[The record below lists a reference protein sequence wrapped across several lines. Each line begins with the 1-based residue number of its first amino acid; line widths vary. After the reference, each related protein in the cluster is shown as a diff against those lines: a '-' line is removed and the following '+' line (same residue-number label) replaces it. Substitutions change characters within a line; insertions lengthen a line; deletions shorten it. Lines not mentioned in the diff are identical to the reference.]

1 MTMLLQVRA
10 ATKSFGGVV
19 AARDVDLDVARG
31 ELRGIIGPNGAGK
44 STLFNLVSGHL
55 RLDSGSITLD
65 GQRIDRLAPHVR
77 ARRGV
82 SIVFQGARVFPAM
95 TVLENV
101 MVGAHARTRAGI
113 FSAALR
119 LPAQRAEERRIT
131 AAAHDALER
140 VGLADWADRPATD
153 LPLGQQRRMQVARSL
168 AAEPTVLLLD
178 EPASGLRADERE
190 DFAVLVEQLKE
201 TGTTILLVEHD
212 VALVMRLADSITVLD
227 LGEVIA
233 EGKPDEI
240 RADQRVIDAYL
251 GAGATHAH
259 S

>member
-1 MTMLLQVRA
+1 
-10 ATKSFGGVV
+10 
-19 AARDVDLDVARG
+19 
-31 ELRGIIGPNGAGK
+31 
-44 STLFNLVSGHL
+44 
-55 RLDSGSITLD
+55 
-65 GQRIDRLAPHVR
+65 
-77 ARRGV
+77 
-82 SIVFQGARVFPAM
+82 VFPAM

-101 MVGAHARTRAGI
+101 MVGAHARTRSGI

-119 LPAQRAEERRIT
+119 LPAQRAEEREIVT
-131 AAAHDALER
+131 AAHDALER
-140 VGLADWADRPATD
+140 VGLADWADRPAID

-168 AAEPTVLLLD
+168 AAQPTVLLLD

-190 DFAVLVEQLKE
+190 DFAVLVEQLKDI
-201 TGTTILLVEHD
+201 GTTILLVEHD

-227 LGEVIA
+227 LGTVIA

-259 S
+259 R

>member
-65 GQRIDRLAPHVR
+65 GERIDRLAPHAR

-95 TVLENV
+95 TVL
-101 MVGAHARTRAGI
+101 G
-113 FSAALR
+113 

-131 AAAHDALER
+131 AAAHEALER
-140 VGLADWADRPATD
+140 VGLAAWADRPATD

-190 DFAVLVEQLKE
+190 DFAVLVEQLKDI
-201 TGTTILLVEHD
+201 GTTILLVEHD

-240 RADQRVIDAYL
+240 RSDQRVIDAYL

-259 S
+259 R

>member
-19 AARDVDLDVARG
+19 AARGVDLDVARG

-65 GQRIDRLAPHVR
+65 GQRIDRLAPHAR

-113 FSAALR
+113 VSAALR
-119 LPAQRAEERRIT
+119 LPAQRAEERRIA
-131 AAAHDALER
+131 AAAHEALER
-140 VGLADWADRPATD
+140 VGLTAWADRPATD

-190 DFAVLVEQLKE
+190 DFAVLVEQLKAI
-201 TGTTILLVEHD
+201 GTTILLVEHD

-233 EGKPDEI
+233 EGKPEEI
-240 RADQRVIDAYL
+240 RSDRRVIDAYL
-251 GAGATHAH
+251 GAGATHADR
-259 S
+259 